1 MRYTLKDYQADA
13 VRDVLANLA
22 DARKRFH
29 ILGDRSQFAL
39 TATTGAGK
47 TVMAAAAIE
56 ALFYGDEEF
65 DVAPD
70 PSAVVLWFSDD
81 PNLNEQTRFRLMAAS
96 DKLKHS
102 DLVTIQHPFS
112 LEKLRPG
119 KVYFLNTGKLTKTS
133 LLTRG
138 HDQGDESTQLPGLR
152 ELAAPDLQ
160 GYTVWDTLAN
170 TIEDPDLTL
179 VMVQDEAH
187 RGFGTKA
194 TRDKSTIVRRL
205 IDGHAHVPAMPIVW
219 GISATVQRFEAAMD
233 EAKLT
238 GHRFPLPR
246 VSVDP
251 ARVQESGLLKD
262 TIALDIPAETGSFDT
277 VLLARATR
285 KAVESTRAWAAY
297 AASQPADA
305 AGSASDPVVPLMV
318 LQVPNTPDEELYVRA
333 LDTIFEQ
340 WPGLSED
347 AVAHVLGDHSI
358 QQWGPYQVRYVAPE
372 RVQDTTEVRVLIA
385 KEAISTGWDC
395 PRAEVLVSFRPAK
408 DAVHIT
414 QLLGRM
420 VRTPL
425 AMRIPGNEKL
435 NAVECLLPHFDR
447 KTAQTVVSVLTAGSE
462 DFPDSGGERKVL
474 IDPQEF
480 GPNPHLSETVW
491 EALEA
496 IPSQSLPRKGAKPVK
511 RLLAL
516 AHALATDGIRPDA
529 GKQALAEL
537 CAVLDGCAARY
548 RTEVDQA
555 VADVWTVE
563 GETVVGTYGAAST
576 SIERFTAAADDRAIM
591 AAFRDA
597 GRVLTQAVAGAYVDR
612 LAGPEDPNTDDD
624 GLRDAHATTAALA
637 LVRQIREDL
646 DREADA
652 LTTKWFDEHRVA
664 ILDVSDERLAAYNE
678 IRAMSTDP
686 QRMTISRPKNVI
698 AETKRPGRDGD
709 EPEPVPTQRLHLLSD
724 GQGDFPVGDLNDW
737 ELNVLH
743 AEMER
748 PGAVAWYRNPAR
760 SAQEAVSVA
769 YQDGT
774 GDWRTMRPDFVFF
787 DTAPGSDTV
796 RVSLVDPHSH
806 HLADALPKLRGLARF
821 AAEYGDEFHRIE
833 ALTQLEGKPRVL
845 NMKDESVRDAA
856 EKATSA
862 QALYE
867 SVWAQNY

>member
-22 DARKRFH
+22 DASKRFH
-29 ILGDRSQFAL
+29 LLGDRSQFAL

-56 ALFYGDEEF
+56 AMFYGDEEF

-70 PSAVVLWFSDD
+70 PTAVVLWFSDD

-119 KVYFLNTGKLTKTS
+119 KVYFLNTGKLTKSS

-138 HDQGDESTQLPGLR
+138 HDAGDESTQLPGLR
-152 ELAAPDLQ
+152 DLATPDLQ

-170 TIEDPDLTL
+170 TINDPDLTM

-187 RGFGTKA
+187 RGFGA
-194 TRDKSTIVRRL
+194 TTSRDKATIVRRL

-219 GISATVQRFEAAMD
+219 GISATVQRFEAAME
-233 EAKLT
+233 EAGLT

-262 TIALDIPAETGSFDT
+262 TIALDIPAESGAFDT
-277 VLLARATR
+277 VLLTRATR
-285 KAVESTRAWAAY
+285 KIIDSTRAWAEY

-305 AGSASDPVVPLMV
+305 AGSRADPVIPLMV

-340 WPGLSED
+340 WPELSED
-347 AVAHVLGDHSI
+347 AVAHVLGEHSI
-358 QQWGPYQVRYVAPE
+358 QQWGPYQVRYLAPE
-372 RVQDTTEVRVLIA
+372 RVQDTAEVRVLIA

-435 NAVECLLPHFDR
+435 NSVECLLPHFDR
-447 KTAQTVVSVLTAGSE
+447 KTAQTVVQVLTAGSE
-462 DFPDSGGERKVL
+462 DFPGSGGERKVL
-474 IDPQEF
+474 LDPREF
-480 GPNPHLSETVW
+480 APNPAIPERVW
-491 EALEA
+491 AALEDL
-496 IPSQSLPRKGAKPVK
+496 PSQSLPRKGAKPVK

-529 GKQALAEL
+529 GKQALAEM

-548 RTEVDQA
+548 REAVEQA
-555 VADVWTVE
+555 VQDVWTVE
-563 GETVVGTYGAAST
+563 GETLLGAYGAT
-576 SIERFTAAADDRAIM
+576 TTTIERFTATADDRTIQ

-597 GRVLTQAVAGAYVDR
+597 GRVLTQPVTGAYVDH
-612 LAGPEDPNTDDD
+612 LAGPDDPNTDDEA
-624 GLRDAHATTAALA
+624 LRDAHVAIAALA
-637 LVRQIREDL
+637 LVREVRDTL
-646 DREADA
+646 DREADT
-652 LTTKWFDEHRVA
+652 LTTRWFDEHRVA
-664 ILDVSDERLAAYNE
+664 ILDVSDERLAEYNE

-686 QRMTISRPKNVI
+686 QRMTITRPKNVI
-698 AETKRPGRDGD
+698 AETMAPDPDGG
-709 EPEPVPTQRLHLLSD
+709 EHVPVPTQGLHLLSD
-724 GQGDFPVGDLNDW
+724 DQGSFPVGDLNNW
-737 ELNVLH
+737 ELRVLRTEL
-743 AEMER
+743 AR
-748 PGAVAWYRNPAR
+748 PEAIGWYRNPAR
-760 SAQEAVSVA
+760 NAQEAVSVA
-769 YQDGT
+769 YQDGKGT
-774 GDWRTMRPDFVFF
+774 WRAMRPDFVFF
-787 DTAPGSDTV
+787 DTAPGGSTI
-796 RVSLVDPHSH
+796 RASLVDPHSH
-806 HLADALPKLRGLARF
+806 HLGDALPKLRGMARF

-833 ALTQLEGKPRVL
+833 ALSQIDQKPRVL
-845 NMKDESVRDAA
+845 NMKDETVQDAV

-862 QALYE
+862 EALYA
-867 SVWAQNY
+867 SNWAQIY

>member
-13 VRDVLANLA
+13 VRDVLSNLA

-29 ILGDRSQFAL
+29 VLGDRSQFAL

-119 KVYFLNTGKLTKTS
+119 KVYFLNTGKLTKSS

-138 HDQGDESTQLPGLR
+138 HDPGDESTQIPGLR
-152 ELAAPDLQ
+152 DLAAPDLQ
-160 GYTVWDTLAN
+160 GYTIWDTLAN
-170 TIEDPDLTL
+170 TIEDPNLTL

-187 RGFGTKA
+187 RGFGAKA
-194 TRDKSTIVRRL
+194 SNDKATIVRRL
-205 IDGHAHVPAMPIVW
+205 IDGHAQVPAMPIVW
-219 GISATVQRFEAAMD
+219 GISATVQRFEAAMA
-233 EAKLT
+233 EAGLT

-262 TIALDIPAETGSFDT
+262 TIALDIPAEAGSFDT

-285 KAVESTRAWAAY
+285 KIVESTRAWAEY

-305 AGSASDPVVPLMV
+305 AGSTADPVVPLMV
-318 LQVPNTPDEELYVRA
+318 LQVPNTPDEKLYVQA
-333 LDTIFEQ
+333 LDTIFEA

-447 KTAQTVVSVLTAGSE
+447 RTAETVVKVLTAGSE
-462 DFPDSGGERKVL
+462 DFPGSGGERKVL
-474 IDPQEF
+474 VDPQEF
-480 GPNPHLSETVW
+480 GPNPHLADTVW
-491 EALEA
+491 AALEA
-496 IPSQSLPRKGAKPVK
+496 MPSQSLPRKGAKPVK

-548 RTEVDQA
+548 GAAVDEA
-555 VADVWTVE
+555 VQDVWTVR
-563 GETVVGTYGAAST
+563 GQTIVGKYGAATT
-576 SIERFTAAADDRAIM
+576 SLADFTATADDRSIM
-591 AAFRDA
+591 AAYRDA
-597 GRVLTQAVAGAYVDR
+597 GRTLTQAVAGAYVDH
-612 LAGPEDPNTDDD
+612 LAGPGDPNTDDEA
-624 GLRDAHATTAALA
+624 LRDAHVKTAALA
-637 LVRQIREDL
+637 LVGQVREAL
-646 DREADA
+646 DREADT
-652 LTTKWFDEHRVA
+652 LTTRWFDEHRVA

-698 AETKRPGRDGD
+698 AETKAPGEADG
-709 EPEPVPTQRLHLLSD
+709 EPQPVSTEELHLLAD
-724 GQGDFPVGDLNDW
+724 DEGNFPVGDLNTW
-737 ELNVLH
+737 EREVLRT
-743 AEMER
+743 ELGR
-748 PGAVAWYRNPAR
+748 PGTVAWYRNPAR
-760 SAQEAVSVA
+760 NAQEAVSVA
-769 YQDGT
+769 YQDAKGE
-774 GDWRTMRPDFVFF
+774 WRTMRPDFVFF
-787 DTAPGSDTV
+787 DTAPGSDAI

-806 HLADALPKLRGLARF
+806 HLGDALPKLRGLARF

-833 ALTQLEGKPRVL
+833 ALTQIDQRPRVL
-845 NMKDESVRDAA
+845 NMKDPAVCEAVEQATNA
-856 EKATSA
+856 E
-862 QALYE
+862 ALYR
-867 SVWAQNY
+867 SAVATAY